1 MSSILERL
9 GNFLVSFQQRY
20 EEYKRPRIP
29 VNLLKSKE
37 TILVKPEPNSNLPE
51 VNTPKPLVNIEE
63 NMIGEYFRP

>member
-29 VNLLKSKE
+29 LNLLRTKE
-37 TILVKPEPNSNLPE
+37 PDTVKRDVTLPE
-51 VNTPKPLVNIEE
+51 VNTPKPVIKLEE
-63 NMIGEYFRP
+63 NVLGEFFRP

>member
-1 MSSILERL
+1 
-9 GNFLVSFQQRY
+9 
-20 EEYKRPRIP
+20 

-37 TILVKPEPNSNLPE
+37 TILVKPEPKPNLPE